1 MSTVDGKY
9 TVNDVVVAA
18 YRMSGL
24 LARGQTLSGGEILDG
39 QNLLADMLAQWN
51 VKTWLVFE
59 KLDIAYPATGQI
71 TPYTVGP
78 GGNFPLTPRPDRIEA
93 AYLRILGSGSG
104 LPVDQIH
111 KQIPSREQYAEVALK
126 NLVAFSK
133 AYFYDTASPVGNLFI
148 YPWPQGGGLYEF
160 HIICKNVFPLILP
173 LTLSLAGLPPPAM
186 PAMKFNL
193 GKRLR
198 QFYGKGLRPDPE
210 LNKLAK
216 DALDTLRNSQIQVP
230 ELKMPAV
237 LRTRT
242 KYNIYG
248 DFTY

>member
-1 MSTVDGKY
+1 LSTVTGTY
-9 TVNDVVVAA
+9 TVNDVVTTA
-18 YRMSGL
+18 YKMSGL

-39 QNLLADMLAQWN
+39 QNLLARMLAQWN

-59 KLDIAYPATGQI
+59 KLDLAYQATGQD

-78 GGNFPLTPRPDRIEA
+78 GGNFALTPRPDRIEA
-93 AYLRILGSGSG
+93 AYLRILGSGTG
-104 LPVDQIH
+104 LPVDQML
-111 KQIPSREQYAEVALK
+111 KQIPAREQYAEVALK

-133 AYFYDTASPVGNLFI
+133 AYFYDTASPVGNLFV
-148 YPWPQGGGLYEF
+148 YPWPQGGGLYEV

-173 LTLSLAGLPPPAM
+173 LTLSLAGLPPAAGAAM
-186 PAMKFNL
+186 EFNL

-216 DALDTLRNSQIQVP
+216 DALDTLRASQIQVP
-230 ELKMPAV
+230 ELRMPAV